1 MPAISRSKSPSRD
14 ASGANMKA
22 ENNPLKSDPELCGLL
37 KRLDKIKKYKT
48 FNRWKTKFVGRLES
62 LVYEK
67 GIDPAEKTCVA
78 FSKALKTTVTCA
90 TKVTN
95 HIEKGELSREKK
107 TVKAALAL
115 SELTN
120 NLTTTVEK
128 LEALIPSTGK
138 DEKKIGYTKFHLGA
152 VLIRQNFHQYITMK
166 AIEDA
171 LAEIAVQVAD
181 VADRQQLELFQYYST
196 KFQRFCD
203 IMADLNLYEIM
214 KKCVEFQEAPD
225 PEESSDEEPLMIEIA
240 VQGPDGQ
247 TNIIKLEV
255 DPSDTIGS
263 IKDSIAEDIGI
274 PKDKQVIKS
283 KGKELPDNNMTVA
296 KAGLQNGSKLTAE
309 ALKIPIVVKT
319 LDGKAIKLMVDPNNY
334 LSDIKRMVEPESG
347 VPAPHQRLFLNNK
360 ELDNDHQKADEA
372 GIIAN
377 TVLYMEPKTIT
388 LHVEMPNG
396 TRVPIQVSPSD
407 CTDDLKTKIEDQSGM
422 AVSEQI
428 LKQQGKEM
436 PAGKQLK
443 DLGLRDG
450 DAVQVAVNA
459 VPVKVKTKDGNT
471 IEILVAPNDTLAD
484 IKKQLEK
491 ETGLPADQQELSMN
505 GKPLKDDKA
514 AARDMGIKAGTTLQ
528 LDAKVM
534 TITVELPDGSK
545 HMVKLD
551 ALDSTAAMQ
560 QAIAK
565 TGLANFLSVEGKSL
579 VLDTKKAF
587 GKK

>member
-14 ASGANMKA
+14 AGGSNMKT

-48 FNRWKTKFVGRLES
+48 FNRWKTKFLGRLES

-67 GIDPAEKTCVA
+67 GIDPAEKTCDA
-78 FSKALKTTVTCA
+78 FSKALKTTVSCA

-95 HIEKGELSREKK
+95 HIEKGELSSDKK

-115 SELTN
+115 SEMTN

-171 LAEIAVQVAD
+171 LSEIAAKVAD
-181 VADRQQLELFQYYST
+181 VADRQQLELIQYYNA

-203 IMADLNLYEIM
+203 IMADLNLYETM
-214 KKCVEFQEAPD
+214 LKCVQFQEAPD

-240 VQGPDGQ
+240 VQGPDGLTQ
-247 TNIIKLEV
+247 ILKLEV
-255 DPSDTIGS
+255 EPSDTIGS

-274 PKDKQVIKS
+274 PKDKQVIKFN
-283 KGKELPDNNMTVA
+283 GREIPDKNMTVA
-296 KAGLQNGSKLTAE
+296 KAGLQSGSKLTVE
-309 ALKIPIVVKT
+309 AFKIPITVST
-319 LDGKAIKLMVDPNNY
+319 CDGKTIILMVDPNNY

-347 VPAPHQRLFLNNK
+347 VPAPNQRLFSNNK
-360 ELDNDHQKADEA
+360 ELDNDLQKADEA
-372 GIIAN
+372 GIKAN
-377 TVLYMEPKTIT
+377 TVLYMEPKAIT
-388 LHVEMPNG
+388 LYVAMPNG
-396 TRVPIQVSPSD
+396 IKVPVQVSPSD
-407 CTDDLKTKIEDQSGM
+407 SADDLKEKIEDQTGM

-428 LKQQGKEM
+428 VKQNGKEL
-436 PAGKQLK
+436 PNGKKLK

-450 DAVQVAVNA
+450 DDVQVAVNA
-459 VPVKVKTKDGNT
+459 VPVNVQTKDGKT
-471 IEILVAPNDTLAD
+471 VEIMVASNDTLAD
-484 IKKQLEK
+484 IKKLLEK
-491 ETGLPADQQELSMN
+491 ETGLPAEQQELSMN
-505 GKPLKDDKA
+505 GKPLTNDEKTAK
-514 AARDMGIKAGTTLQ
+514 DMGITAGTKLQ
-528 LDAKVM
+528 LGGKVM
-534 TITVELPDGSK
+534 TITVELPCGSK
-545 HMVKLD
+545 HMFKLD
-551 ALDSTAAMQ
+551 AFDSTAAMQ

-565 TGLANFLSVEGKSL
+565 TGLANVLSVKGKSL
-579 VLDTKKAF
+579 ELDTQKVF